1 MWSIP
6 FVRLVLPGQVPHA
19 EVASKLWQK
28 VHFLTGEQAVV
39 CSTQRQHGGFLMG
52 LVPQHGFGH
61 CS

>member
-28 VHFLTGEQAVV
+28 VHFLTGEQALV
-39 CSTQRQHGGFLMG
+39 CSTQ
-52 LVPQHGFGH
+52 
-61 CS
+61 